1 MGGPDDANL
10 TGCCKCAGGRNPM
23 NLSIL
28 EDAPTAVLSQSALGC
43 AYSITQH
50 TSRAAEALPFCFDC
64 LRSR

>member
-1 MGGPDDANL
+1 
-10 TGCCKCAGGRNPM
+10 M